1 MPFQSP
7 LQPIIY
13 RGEHGRPSAMY
24 YRIAFTEH
32 EPWLAV
38 IELSQA
44 AADFPSPVVS
54 VAPRDHVLNRVLEHD
69 LRGVPLNLI
78 KLVATDPTGSFGFEF
93 TPDFHDYVRRDN
105 RYEIHPE
112 KARRGRVV
120 ERIEIDPENLTAG
133 SVRVD
138 TVHATAADVAPE
150 VAAALA

>member
-105 RYEIHPE
+105 RYEIHPD

>member
-1 MPFQSP
+1 MPFQSS

>member
-93 TPDFHDYVRRDN
+93 TPDFHEYVRRDN